1 MSPKLLWTSSRRTT
15 AVVARAGSITAAPEL
30 RPASTWVVYIFF
42 EVPSLP
48 ELIRSRRTHKS
59 FGPDPVPRE
68 TLDELLELA
77 RWAPNHHRTNPW
89 RFRVLGPLTLER
101 LKEAAGPS
109 EAPKLERAPTLVVA
123 SAVLSGDLE
132 QDEEDICA
140 TAAAVYA
147 VLLGAHARG
156 LASYWRTPKVLRT
169 KAGLEAVGLPDGE
182 RFLGLIHLGT
192 PRGNPPPPERGE
204 LDSYRSF
211 LP

>member
-1 MSPKLLWTSSRRTT
+1 VEGFS
-15 AVVARAGSITAAPEL
+15 
-30 RPASTWVVYIFF
+30 
-42 EVPSLP
+42 

-59 FGPDPVPRE
+59 FGPESVPPE

-89 RFRVLGPLTLER
+89 RFRVLGPETLAR
-101 LKEAAGPS
+101 LKEAAGPA
-109 EAPKLERAPTLVVA
+109 EAPKLERAPTLVLA
-123 SAVLSGDLE
+123 SAILSGDLQ

-140 TAAAVYA
+140 TAAAIYA

-156 LASYWRTPKVLRT
+156 LAGYWRTPRVLRT
-169 KAGLEAVGLPDGE
+169 KAGRDAVGLPDGE
-182 RFLGLIHLGT
+182 RFLGLIHLG
-192 PRGNPPPPERGE
+192 PMRGNPPPPERAD